1 MFYHYI
7 SWKHLVSGVAISAP
21 VCWVTGSGPAGKAAL
36 GSFPWEFSVSPEHEV
51 IRGDVSEMHNFSV
64 QLSGETVGTDSFA
77 Q

>member
-1 MFYHYI
+1 M
-7 SWKHLVSGVAISAP
+7 
-21 VCWVTGSGPAGKAAL
+21 
-36 GSFPWEFSVSPEHEV
+36 SPEHEV